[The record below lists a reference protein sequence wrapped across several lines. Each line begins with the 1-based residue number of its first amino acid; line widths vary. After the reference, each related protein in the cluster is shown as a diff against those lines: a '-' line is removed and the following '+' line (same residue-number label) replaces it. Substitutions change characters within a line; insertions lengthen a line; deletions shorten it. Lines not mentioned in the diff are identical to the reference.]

1 MLKDRI
7 VVDENGFQ
15 VNRES
20 ADPER
25 KAYYATFTLADEE
38 IDKSQGKQIK
48 YWDAMNPYSQRVQPN
63 SYVYIWETKD
73 EIMVDECRIYLGNGR
88 AKPRISWSIEK
99 EQAYGDYAYMIRL
112 KWIDHQSDR
121 IHSSHIWLKNS
132 QNGRKYSFLT
142 EYIAPEN
149 GREEDCYII
158 EILPGRVRCGNCK
171 EITGTEQANVK
182 YGYTR

>member
-73 EIMVDECRIYLGNGR
+73 EIMVDECRIYLGNGKVLH
-88 AKPRISWSIEK
+88 ASQTAGKVKISTF
-99 EQAYGDYAYMIRL
+99 
-112 KWIDHQSDR
+112 
-121 IHSSHIWLKNS
+121 SSSSRYW
-132 QNGRKYSFLT
+132 
-142 EYIAPEN
+142 
-149 GREEDCYII
+149 D
-158 EILPGRVRCGNCK
+158 
-171 EITGTEQANVK
+171 TGCNAAGYCVK
-182 YGYTR
+182 H

>member
-1 MLKDRI
+1 
-7 VVDENGFQ
+7 
-15 VNRES
+15 
-20 ADPER
+20 
-25 KAYYATFTLADEE
+25 
-38 IDKSQGKQIK
+38 
-48 YWDAMNPYSQRVQPN
+48 MNPYSQRVQPN

-112 KWIDHQSDR
+112 RWMDHQTDR
-121 IHSSHIWLKNS
+121 IHSSHLWLKNG

-158 EILPGRVRCGNCK
+158 EILPGRANPNALVIEGDEILLEKYAIVR
-171 EITGTEQANVK
+171 
-182 YGYTR
+182 

>member
-63 SYVYIWETKD
+63 SYMYIWETKD

-158 EILPGRVRCGNCK
+158 EILPGRANPNTLVIEGDEILLEKYAIVR
-171 EITGTEQANVK
+171 
-182 YGYTR
+182 